1 MRETTKE
8 PVRRRRELDG
18 DDLPRP
24 PADGRQQNSLEEDV
38 CFFCP
43 DVPFFCPEV
52 PPATTKVEG
61 MSE

>member
-43 DVPFFCPEV
+43 EV
-52 PPATTKVEG
+52 PLLP
-61 MSE
+61 